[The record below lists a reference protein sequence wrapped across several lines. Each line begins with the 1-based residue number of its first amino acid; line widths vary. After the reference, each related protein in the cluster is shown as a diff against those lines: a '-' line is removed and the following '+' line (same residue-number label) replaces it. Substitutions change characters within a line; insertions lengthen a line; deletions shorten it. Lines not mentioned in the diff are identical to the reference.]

1 MSKNKR
7 NRRHKNVSVYSIAD
21 QVEPNEPKSSQTQN
35 LTKSFLAY
43 LKGPSRWWVIA
54 LVAFLS
60 LGVLGAGLKYL
71 EDSAREEKAQ
81 RQQNPLAKKNESL
94 LARANPFMPTP
105 TPTPQ
110 LSKEYIYA
118 GSRLLAVED
127 AAADAIPPAD
137 LAVWRPSS
145 GVWFCLGGAGSQQFA
160 VAWGMQGDIP
170 VQGDYDGDG
179 KTDLAIYRLANG
191 AGTWWIYRS
200 SDGSY
205 YTVSLGVGDD
215 QPAPA
220 DYDGDGR
227 TDPAVF
233 HQSSSGGVW
242 NIAQSSA
249 QTMASITFGLNDD
262 KPAPADYDGDGKADP
277 GVWRNSSATFY
288 VLKSTDG
295 QWQSQALSQTNDS
308 PVPADYDGDGKADY
322 AVRHGN
328 DWMIKQSS
336 DGQTLTITWLSGTY
350 TAVQNDYDGDG
361 KVDIASWKPSG
372 KGAGNWYIRQSSQI
386 GQSNEL
392 RVENW
397 GTTGDIPVPA
407 YYRR

>member
-1 MSKNKR
+1 MSKNK
-7 NRRHKNVSVYSIAD
+7 NRRHKNASMYSIAD
-21 QVEPNEPKSSQTQN
+21 PVEPNEQKSSQNPDT
-35 LTKSFLAY
+35 TKSFLAY
-43 LKGPSRWWVIA
+43 PKGSSRWWAIA
-54 LVAFLS
+54 LVTFLS

-71 EDSAREEKAQ
+71 EDSAREQK
-81 RQQNPLAKKNESL
+81 
-94 LARANPFMPTP
+94 ANPQKTNFLSRLNPFVPAPTP
-105 TPTPQ
+105 APTPQ

-127 AAADAIPPAD
+127 AAANAIPPAD

-145 GVWFCLGGAGSQQFA
+145 GVWYCLGGVSSQQFA
-160 VAWGMQGDIP
+160 VAWGMNGDVP

-179 KTDLAIYRLANG
+179 KTDLAIYRLTNG
-191 AGTWWIYRS
+191 AGAWWIYKS

-205 YTVSLGVGDD
+205 YTVSLGVNDD
-215 QPAPA
+215 KPAPA
-220 DYDGDGR
+220 DYDGDGK
-227 TDPAVF
+227 TDPTVF

-242 NIAQSSA
+242 NIAQSST

-262 KPAPADYDGDGKADP
+262 IPAPADYDGDGKADQ

-308 PVPADYDGDGKADY
+308 PVPADYDGDEKADY
-322 AVRHGN
+322 AVRHSD
-328 DWMIKQSS
+328 DWVIKQSS
-336 DGQTLTITWLSGTY
+336 DGQTITVTWLSGTY

-372 KGAGNWYIRQSSQI
+372 KGVGNWYIRQSSRI

-392 RVENW
+392 RIENW
-397 GTTGDIPVPA
+397 GMTGDIPVPA
-407 YYRR
+407 YYHR

>member
-1 MSKNKR
+1 MSKHKNG
-7 NRRHKNVSVYSIAD
+7 RHKNVSVYSIAD
-21 QVEPNEPKSSQTQN
+21 QTEAAKPNEKTSPSTPDLIKN
-35 LTKSFLAY
+35 FIAY
-43 LKGPSRWWVIA
+43 LKDPSYWWVVA
-54 LVAFLS
+54 LVVFLS

-71 EDSAREEKAQ
+71 EDSAREQKI
-81 RQQNPLAKKNESL
+81 NPQKTNFLSSL
-94 LARANPFMPTP
+94 NPFVPAPTP
-105 TPTPQ
+105 APTPQ

-127 AAADAIPPAD
+127 AAANAIPPAD

-145 GVWFCLGGAGSQQFA
+145 GVWYCLGGAGSQQFA
-160 VAWGMQGDIP
+160 VAWGMQGDVP

-179 KTDLAIYRLANG
+179 KTDLAIYRLTSG

-205 YTVSLGVGDD
+205 YTVSLGVGSDK
-215 QPAPA
+215 PAPA
-220 DYDGDGR
+220 DYDGDGK

-242 NIAQSSA
+242 SIAQSST
-249 QTMASITFGLNDD
+249 QTMTSITFGLNDD
-262 KPAPADYDGDGKADP
+262 TPAPADYDGDGKADP

-288 VLKSTDG
+288 ILKSSNG
-295 QWQSQALSQTNDS
+295 QWDTGTLGATDDE

-328 DWMIKQSS
+328 DWVIKQSS
-336 DGQTLTITWLSGTY
+336 DGQTSVVTWYNLNFI
-350 TAVQNDYDGDG
+350 AVVNDYDGDG
-361 KVDIASWKPSG
+361 KVDIAVWKPEG
-372 KGAGNWYIRQSSQI
+372 KGAGNWYIRQSSHI
-386 GQSNEL
+386 GQSNEM
-392 RVENW
+392 RIESW
-397 GTTGDIPVPA
+397 GMPLDIPVPA